1 MRRAVA
7 LLAACALAAVAA
19 GPVLAAR
26 TVRLHLGDDVELTGR
41 SGARAGAKHRALGFV
56 FITASWNGH
65 RRYVVAT
72 PHTDRDGRFTAR
84 FKPSHRGR
92 YAVRILTP
100 DGTLTRVLFLVT

>member
-1 MRRAVA
+1 MRWPAA
-7 LLAACALAAVAA
+7 LLAACALAVMTA
-19 GPVLAAR
+19 GPALAAR
-26 TVRLHLGDDVELTGR
+26 TVRLHLGDDVVLAGR
-41 SGARAGAKHRALGFV
+41 SGARAGAKQRARGFV

-72 PHTDRDGRFTAR
+72 PRTGRDGRFSAR

-100 DGTLTRVLFLVT
+100 DGTLTRVLFLVS